1 VWDPGTGTELA
12 CWKGDAGPYLA
23 CAFSP
28 DGTRIAASTTNGT
41 VEMREA
47 TTGDVLFRTR
57 DHGGSVFSLV
67 FLPDGDLV
75 SASID
80 TTVHLLDGRTGAVK
94 RILEGHRNGVRC
106 VAVSPDGER
115 IVAGGWDATLRVW
128 DRETGSLALVLRGHG
143 KRIDGVAFSAD
154 GRRIVSAS
162 LDGTVRL
169 WDALE

>member
-1 VWDPGTGTELA
+1 
-12 CWKGDAGPYLA
+12 
-23 CAFSP
+23 
-28 DGTRIAASTTNGT
+28 
-41 VEMREA
+41 
-47 TTGDVLFRTR
+47 
-57 DHGGSVFSLV
+57 
-67 FLPDGDLV
+67 
-75 SASID
+75 
-80 TTVHLLDGRTGAVK
+80 
-94 RILEGHRNGVRC
+94 